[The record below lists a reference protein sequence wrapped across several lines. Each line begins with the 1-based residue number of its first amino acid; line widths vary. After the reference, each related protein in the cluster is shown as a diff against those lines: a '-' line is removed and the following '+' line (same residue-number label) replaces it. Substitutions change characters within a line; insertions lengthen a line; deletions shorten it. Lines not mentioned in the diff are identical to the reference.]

1 MFEKVDLS
9 VIQTKIQS
17 QEHSIKPIV
26 YNTYP
31 YLELDDRVFEI
42 LLFLIYKKE
51 IEDKKHLKVFDDVTL
66 MQGVAEKGMD
76 CVLHL
81 EGKNVGLVQCKNY
94 QSKLSK
100 PEAAREI
107 IKFSLYY
114 LLDNTLI
121 SEIDNFTYFLVAS
134 SGFNGVASL
143 FLSSFNKSIE
153 DEEDLQKWVEEVI
166 SKYETFK
173 AAELTFDKV
182 KDQLISVLKTI
193 KVKKVTPEELNL
205 KMEENPAISKRF
217 FKIHVVTSEE
227 EITKLREEISNRS
240 RMTFESFLDH
250 VNSEILNLNV
260 RNPQI
265 KNKIIERADIILEE
279 FYNMGEERFDKFIK
293 AIKVPFKNKFADRTP
308 IIFEDELS
316 LLSDIIIKV
325 ILISLVNP
333 DLEFTLEKG
342 QSIKLGD
349 EIVSLIFSENNEEY
363 DLVILQLLKHFNG
376 ITDDLGHIK
385 TVVVGNSFPNNC
397 VLGGKGADI
406 DFEYVIDQIMDVKP
420 ENHKEEFTNLRN
432 RFDFNYHCQST
443 FNFKTLRTYD
453 ELEKRLSDNFR
464 GNKVGQGDSL
474 LHS

>member
-1 MFEKVDLS
+1 
-9 VIQTKIQS
+9 VIETKIQS

-26 YNTYP
+26 YNSFP

-42 LLFLIYKKE
+42 LLFLIHKKE
-51 IEDKKHLKVFDDVTL
+51 IEDQKHLDVFDDVTL
-66 MQGVAEKGMD
+66 MQGVGEKGMD
-76 CVLHL
+76 CVLHF
-81 EGKNVGLVQCKNY
+81 EGKIVGLIQCKNY

-114 LLDNTLI
+114 ILDNTLI

-143 FLSSFNKSIE
+143 FLSSFNTSIE

-173 AAELTFDKV
+173 SAGLTFDNV
-182 KDQLISVLKTI
+182 KDLLIPVLKTI
-193 KVKKVTPEELNL
+193 KVKKVTPEELNQ
-205 KMEENPAISKRF
+205 KMDENPAISKRF

-227 EITKLREEISNRS
+227 EIIKLREEISKTS
-240 RMTFESFLDH
+240 RMSFDVFLAY
-250 VNSEILNLNV
+250 VNNEILNLNV
-260 RNPQI
+260 RNPEI
-265 KNKIIERADIILEE
+265 KTNIIQRADVILEKL
-279 FYNMGEERFDKFIK
+279 YDMGEEKFDKFIK
-293 AIKVPFKNKFADRTP
+293 AIKVPFKNKFADKTP
-308 IIFEDELS
+308 IIYEENLS

-333 DLEFTLEKG
+333 ELEFTSEKG

-349 EIVSLIFSENNEEY
+349 EIISLIFSENNEEY

-385 TVVVGNSFPNNC
+385 TVVVGNSFPNAC
-397 VLGGKGADI
+397 VLGGKGADL
-406 DFEYVIDQIMDVKP
+406 DFEYVIDQIIDVKP

-443 FNFKTLRTYD
+443 FNFKTLRTYN

-464 GNKVGQGDSL
+464 GNNVGQGDGI
-474 LHS
+474 LHG